1 MTGVTGLE
9 SPSLGSRKK
18 RGPADIRVI
27 CQPRAEL
34 LAKLVKAG
42 VCGGVGCRAGAEG
55 GRGVNPL
62 MDDIGSSLGRS
73 VIQNGFLWRT

>member
-9 SPSLGSRKK
+9 SPGLGSRKK
-18 RGPADIRVI
+18 RGPDDVRVV

-42 VCGGVGCRAGAEG
+42 VCGGVGCRAGAEE
-55 GRGVNPL
+55 
-62 MDDIGSSLGRS
+62 
-73 VIQNGFLWRT
+73 